1 MTVKTYILLQ
11 HLRKLLFFLF
21 IVITALYQ
29 FINFSH
35 SFLAPGLLLAN
46 IFLNKIYYAE
56 EFDDAFLFSKWFYMI
71 VKVKLGLQYEPK
83 KLDANKVS
91 VLLSNWISLAR
102 MKNQELKS
110 RGLNH

>member
-1 MTVKTYILLQ
+1 
-11 HLRKLLFFLF
+11 
-21 IVITALYQ
+21 
-29 FINFSH
+29 
-35 SFLAPGLLLAN
+35 
-46 IFLNKIYYAE
+46 
-56 EFDDAFLFSKWFYMI
+56 MI

-110 RGLNH
+110 RDLNH